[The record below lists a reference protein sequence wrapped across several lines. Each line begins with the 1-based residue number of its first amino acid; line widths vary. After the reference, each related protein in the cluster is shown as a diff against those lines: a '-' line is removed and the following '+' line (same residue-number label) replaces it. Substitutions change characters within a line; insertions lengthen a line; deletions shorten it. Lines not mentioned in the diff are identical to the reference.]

1 MSEIFPN
8 GFNIDISDPTTLIIN
23 LLFSVWVVY
32 SIIHYQ
38 KKGHKYR
45 RLLYVFVLIWNLFN
59 ICLGLFTVILPII
72 SSQILLYISYVVWGA
87 VILEWIYTSRNEK
100 KKVSS

>member
-8 GFNIDISDPTTLIIN
+8 GFTINITDPIILVIN

-32 SIIHYQ
+32 SIIKYQ
-38 KKGHKYR
+38 KKGHKLR
-45 RLLYVFVLIWNLFN
+45 SMLYVIVLLWNLLN
-59 ICLGLFTVILPII
+59 ICLGLFTVTLPI
-72 SSQILLYISYVVWGA
+72 SNGMLTYVSYGVWGA
-87 VILEWIYTSRNEK
+87 VILEWIYTSKNEK